1 MWECEFWFLKRI
13 HQKPNI
19 CYMLTFRPPASAF
32 NGLLISL
39 IIENENITQS
49 TNWLG
54 LTQWRVCRPV
64 LVCRDFKK
72 SPPETTGRAPVSFHR
87 AHWGPPWLRQTEL
100 KCRQINL
107 IKGRHHHHHP
117 AASLASLRTWGCL
130 FVLIMESLYCH
141 YYPNSLA
148 SNTNTVLGEKV
159 RQIL

>member
-1 MWECEFWFLKRI
+1 MWEWEFWFLKRI

-32 NGLLISL
+32 NGLLISH

-54 LTQWRVCRPV
+54 LTSGVFAGLSWYAEISR
-64 LVCRDFKK
+64 
-72 SPPETTGRAPVSFHR
+72 TGRAPVSLHR

-107 IKGRHHHHHP
+107 IKGRQHHHHP